1 MSTKPTITALKTLL
15 SAVLFSALI
24 ISCDSGDTK
33 TEETK
38 TDTTVV
44 TPVPDPLPTTTPIST
59 DSAGVKKDTANTQPV
74 NTPN

>member
-15 SAVLFSALI
+15 AAVLFSALI

-33 TEETK
+33 TETT

-44 TPVPDPLPTTTPIST
+44 VPDPLPTPAPIST
-59 DSAGVKKDTANTQPV
+59 DTTGVKKDTASTQPV